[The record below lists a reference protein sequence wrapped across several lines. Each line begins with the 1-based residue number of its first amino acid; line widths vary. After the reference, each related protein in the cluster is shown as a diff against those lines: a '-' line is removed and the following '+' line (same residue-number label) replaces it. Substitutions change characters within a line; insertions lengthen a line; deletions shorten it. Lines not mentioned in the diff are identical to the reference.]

1 MVKTLVPDVN
11 VIEKFFDFGAITTL
25 EESGDR

>member
-1 MVKTLVPDVN
+1 MVKTLVPDVS
-11 VIEKFFDFGAITTL
+11 VKEKFFDFGAITTL